1 MPNYPHFSLK
11 ELVASDVAAKK
22 KIDNTPSFEVV
33 EHLSELTEKILE
45 PLRVAWGSPIKVTSG
60 YRCEKLNKAV
70 GGVASSAHMR
80 GDAADLQP
88 TNGKIDDFITFARLW
103 FMNTHTRFDQ
113 LLDER
118 SGRSRWMHI
127 SIYSSTGSQ
136 RGEVKVMNV

>member
-33 EHLSELTEKILE
+33 EHLSELVEKILE
-45 PLRVAWGSPIKVTSG
+45 PLRVAWGSAVIVSSG
-60 YRCEKLNKAV
+60 YRCDKLNKAV

-88 TNGKIDDFITFARLW
+88 AKGTVEEFFNFIRIWLY
-103 FMNTHTRFDQ
+103 NTKTRFDQ
-113 LLDER
+113 LILER
-118 SGRSRWMHI
+118 KGKTVWVHI

-136 RGEVKVMNV
+136 RGEVKTMNV